1 MEIRKLLNESGILGV
16 ISTYQSKLTK
26 FKTFSDLNIPN
37 VEKALK
43 IVRLNESIL
52 NKKYEDLTISELWKI
67 ELITK
72 IREKVIIVGNL
83 SLSLNNQDIEYM
95 QKLFKKLNRDFH
107 KQIIIIDNDVK
118 VFFNLAK
125 TIMVIRNHEIVYKTN
140 DFYDDNLYKYA
151 KIPKIIEFVKFVNQD
166 KKRINKTTDIH
177 ELIKDIYRSVS

>member
-1 MEIRKLLNESGILGV
+1 MEIRKLLNESGIIGV

-26 FKTFSDLNIPN
+26 FKTLADLNIPDD
-37 VEKALK
+37 
-43 IVRLNESIL
+43 
-52 NKKYEDLTISELWKI
+52 KKYEDLTISELWKI

-72 IREKVIIVGNL
+72 LREKVIIVGNL

-95 QKLFKKLNRDFH
+95 QKLFKKLNHDFH

-118 VFFNLAK
+118 AFFNLAK
-125 TIMVIRNHEIVYKTN
+125 TIIVIRNHEIVYKTN
-140 DFYDDNLYKYA
+140 DFYDDDLYKYT
-151 KIPKIIEFVKFVNQD
+151 KMPKIIEFVKFVNQD